1 MSTIEV
7 TCAQRQFAGA
17 VRVGEYVAWWVSD
30 DRQSSLPMAIASH
43 PTAAEAVADA
53 EAGGR
58 RPDVAL
64 EGGAYEA
71 ALVVADEGEDE
82 DA

>member
-1 MSTIEV
+1 MITIEF
-7 TCAQRQFAGA
+7 TSATWQFPGA

-30 DRQSSLPMAIASH
+30 DRQSSLPMAFGSH

-58 RPDVAL
+58 LPDVAL
-64 EGGAYEA
+64 KGGTYEA
-71 ALVVADEGEDE
+71 ALVVADEDAE

>member
-58 RPDVAL
+58 LPDVAL

-71 ALVVADEGEDE
+71 ALVVADEDAE